1 MMTLENALDVINKG
15 LASVIGNRTDH
26 EIMTTAFETVKQELA
41 ALQEKVNAFEQAK
54 SDDD

>member
-1 MMTLENALDVINKG
+1 MTLENALDVINKG

-26 EIMTTAFETVKQELA
+26 EIMSAAFETVKQELA